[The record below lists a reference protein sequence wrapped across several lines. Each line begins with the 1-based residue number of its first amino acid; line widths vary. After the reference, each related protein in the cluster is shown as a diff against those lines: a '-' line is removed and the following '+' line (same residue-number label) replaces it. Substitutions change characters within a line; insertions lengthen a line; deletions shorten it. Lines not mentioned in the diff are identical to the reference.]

1 MTSIPL
7 LTNEVICDQI
17 DRIIRRATSDSCL
30 VFVHGVHNPN
40 PNPKLIEND
49 IVD

>member
-17 DRIIRRATSDSCL
+17 DHVIRCATSESCL

-40 PNPKLIEND
+40 PNPKFKEND